1 MTSRRTNRSSTVA
14 EQDVL
19 GFLGVGLQGRVRSG
33 GGPGTG
39 CCRRRPGPPCGARPR
54 RGGLAEGRTTVDISG
69 LLYLSHHTVRNHVR
83 NILGKLDARSQLE
96 AVVIASSMGLV
107 SVGRDASD

>member
-1 MTSRRTNRSSTVA
+1 
-14 EQDVL
+14 
-19 GFLGVGLQGRVRSG
+19 
-33 GGPGTG
+33 
-39 CCRRRPGPPCGARPR
+39 
-54 RGGLAEGRTTVDISG
+54 VDISG
-69 LLYLSHHTVRNHVR
+69 LLYLSHHTVRNNVR